1 MLKHKYFAIFGGGG
15 IRGISYCGAYKALQ
29 ENNIDLTGCA
39 GSSIGAVFASLISV
53 GYNYDE
59 IYEIVGNIGVGLLK
73 DINIDLKKEVGFS
86 KGNIFLEWM
95 REVIEKK
102 YYGENYEKNKMRP
115 VLFSDIKS
123 NLIIYSVDLTNLKFK
138 EFSKEKTPDY
148 EIARA
153 VRASVSMPGL
163 FTPMEEDNKLFV
175 DGDLLKSTPL
185 WRVTN
190 SIKNLDERIL
200 EFRLEDNIATKQIQN
215 SFDYINRVYNAIC
228 GFATDYI
235 IDLYNEKDKFDYI
248 KINTPGVS
256 VVDFLIPK
264 EKRQELFNTG
274 YEVTKEYLSEI
285 LPEKRIK
292 NKEKY
297 QKLLKTLLKIQKE
310 LDKDKV
316 FEAYYTLCEIF
327 MHAFDEKKYI
337 DSRVSEMLSK
347 FKKLFLENYNVVNFL
362 GIKKASIENKEE
374 ISKYLLDIIKFIT
387 LKDEEL

>member
-1 MLKHKYFAIFGGGG
+1 M
-15 IRGISYCGAYKALQ
+15 
-29 ENNIDLTGCA
+29 
-39 GSSIGAVFASLISV
+39 
-53 GYNYDE
+53 
-59 IYEIVGNIGVGLLK
+59 K

-163 FTPMEEDNKLFV
+163 STPMEEDNKLFV

-190 SIKNLDERIL
+190 SIKNWDERIL